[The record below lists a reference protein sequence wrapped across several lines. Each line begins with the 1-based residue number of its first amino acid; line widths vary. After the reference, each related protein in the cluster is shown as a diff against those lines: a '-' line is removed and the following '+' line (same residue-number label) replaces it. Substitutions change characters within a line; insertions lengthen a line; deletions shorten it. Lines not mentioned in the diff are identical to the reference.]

1 MSAPDEAQDTT
12 EKLGIALHEAVV
24 RNSLSDVRSLLD
36 RRADPSYR
44 NAGMETPL
52 HRSTWRGYEAMTQ
65 MLVDARC
72 DLNATTTSNATAL
85 HYASEEGFINCVRI
99 MLDAGA
105 DRTIISVRGGPR
117 SLEIAGQS
125 RFIIESR
132 H

>member
-24 RNSLSDVRSLLD
+24 RNS